1 MTKLTEQDRTPP
13 KSAQSAAKKVLEWKE
28 KHGDEVKGMTQTG
41 WTRARQIASGESLS
55 LDTIKRISQFS
66 RHEKNKTI
74 NPKFKDEPWRDNGYV
89 AWLGWGGD
97 SAILTWSKKIIEK
110 EMKEE
115 NSIKTNSI
123 TQNLTAKSYKTRFM
137 EPGLVNYPEPGIEK
151 MVYISPENL
160 PTIAQ
165 KFKGCKIITQHKEVS
180 QEEAR
185 EEIVG
190 YVNDIYMEDGWAWA
204 DFTVHA
210 EEAIDLIDNKG
221 YKPSSGYKSVSADQ
235 GGVKNA
241 VAYDDEVIDII
252 KDDEITHIALVEN
265 PRYTDA
271 IILENSIDKNSIQE
285 DFVNENS
292 INNKIKNKVMSIF
305 KSKAESKELSM
316 ENKIY
321 KHSDGEETP
330 VSEMVSYF
338 TNAMA
343 EEKANKCKYANG
355 DEKLNV
361 DGEDM
366 TISELANFYKKN
378 KKKNEED
385 KKENEEMKEDDKK
398 ENEDKE
404 EDKKENEDK
413 EEDMKENEDMKEED
427 KKENEDKEDDKKE
440 NEKEEEEKKGNTM
453 KNSVDVDKGDDI
465 NTNRIKYE
473 NGISNP
479 AKSKIASLATM
490 LERGQN
496 MFSK

>member
-1 MTKLTEQDRTPP
+1 MQD
-13 KSAQSAAKKVLEWKE
+13 
-28 KHGDEVKGMTQTG
+28 
-41 WTRARQIASGESLS
+41 
-55 LDTIKRISQFS
+55 
-66 RHEKNKTI
+66 
-74 NPKFKDEPWRDNGYV
+74 
-89 AWLGWGGD
+89 
-97 SAILTWSKKIIEK
+97 
-110 EMKEE
+110 
-115 NSIKTNSI
+115 IKTNAI

-137 EPGLVNYPEPGIEK
+137 EPGLVNYPESGQEK

-160 PTIAQ
+160 PIIAQ

-180 QEEAR
+180 KEEAK
-185 EEIVG
+185 EQIVG

-204 DFTVHA
+204 EFTVHA

-221 YKPSSGYKSVSADQ
+221 YSPSCAYQAVIKKQ

-241 VAYDDEVIDII
+241 VVYDEEVIDII

-285 DFVNENS
+285 NFVNENS
-292 INNKIKNKVMSIF
+292 TNNKIKNKVMNIF
-305 KSKAESKELSM
+305 KSKPESKELSI
-316 ENKIY
+316 ENKVY
-321 KHSDGEETP
+321 KHSDGEEMP
-330 VSEMVSYF
+330 VSEMVSYYK
-338 TNAMA
+338 NAMA

-355 DEKLNV
+355 DDKINV

-366 TISELANFYKKN
+366 TVGELADFFKKS

-385 KKENEEMKEDDKK
+385 KKENEEMKEEDKK

-413 EEDMKENEDMKEED
+413 EEDKKENEDKEEDKKENEDMKEED
-427 KKENEDKEDDKKE
+427 KKENEDKEEDKKE
-440 NEKEEEEKKGNTM
+440 NEKEEEEKKGSTM

-465 NTNRIKYE
+465 NANRIKYE

-479 AKSKIASLATM
+479 ARPKIASLATM

>member
-1 MTKLTEQDRTPP
+1 MQD
-13 KSAQSAAKKVLEWKE
+13 
-28 KHGDEVKGMTQTG
+28 
-41 WTRARQIASGESLS
+41 
-55 LDTIKRISQFS
+55 
-66 RHEKNKTI
+66 
-74 NPKFKDEPWRDNGYV
+74 
-89 AWLGWGGD
+89 
-97 SAILTWSKKIIEK
+97 
-110 EMKEE
+110 
-115 NSIKTNSI
+115 IKTNAI

-160 PTIAQ
+160 PIIAQ

-180 QEEAR
+180 KEEAR

-241 VAYDDEVIDII
+241 VVYDDEVIDII

-305 KSKAESKELSM
+305 KSKTESKELSI

-338 TNAMA
+338 TNAVA
-343 EEKANKCKYANG
+343 EEKANKCKYANS
-355 DEKLNV
+355 DDKIDV

-366 TISELANFYKKN
+366 TVGELADFFKKS

-385 KKENEEMKEDDKK
+385 KKENEDKEEDEDKK

-413 EEDMKENEDMKEED
+413 EEDKKENEDKEEDKKENEDMKEED
-427 KKENEDKEDDKKE
+427 KKENEDKEEDKKE
-440 NEKEEEEKKGNTM
+440 NEKEEEEEKKGNTM

-465 NTNRIKYE
+465 NANRIKYE
-473 NGISNP
+473 NGNSNP

>member
-1 MTKLTEQDRTPP
+1 MQD
-13 KSAQSAAKKVLEWKE
+13 
-28 KHGDEVKGMTQTG
+28 
-41 WTRARQIASGESLS
+41 
-55 LDTIKRISQFS
+55 
-66 RHEKNKTI
+66 
-74 NPKFKDEPWRDNGYV
+74 
-89 AWLGWGGD
+89 
-97 SAILTWSKKIIEK
+97 
-110 EMKEE
+110 
-115 NSIKTNSI
+115 IKTNAI

-137 EPGLVNYPEPGIEK
+137 EPGLVNYPESGQEK

-160 PTIAQ
+160 PIIAQ

-180 QEEAR
+180 KEEAK
-185 EEIVG
+185 EQIVG

-204 DFTVHA
+204 EFTVHA

-221 YKPSSGYKSVSADQ
+221 YSPSCAYQAVIKKQ

-241 VAYDDEVIDII
+241 VVYDEEVIDII

-285 DFVNENS
+285 NFVNENS
-292 INNKIKNKVMSIF
+292 TNNKIKNKVMNIF
-305 KSKAESKELSM
+305 KSKPESKELSI
-316 ENKIY
+316 ENKVY
-321 KHSDGEETP
+321 KHSDGEEMP
-330 VSEMVSYF
+330 VSEMVSYYK
-338 TNAMA
+338 NAMA

-355 DEKLNV
+355 DDKINV

-366 TISELANFYKKN
+366 TVGELADFFKKS

-385 KKENEEMKEDDKK
+385 KKENEEMKEEDKK

-413 EEDMKENEDMKEED
+413 EEDKKENEDMKEED
-427 KKENEDKEDDKKE
+427 KKENEDKEEDKKE
-440 NEKEEEEKKGNTM
+440 NEKEEEEKKGSTM

-465 NTNRIKYE
+465 NANRIKYE

-479 AKSKIASLATM
+479 CKPKVASIAAM

>member
-1 MTKLTEQDRTPP
+1 MAKLTEQDRTPP

-41 WTRARQIASGESLS
+41 WTRARQIASGEPLS
-55 LDTIKRISQFS
+55 LDVIKRISQFS

-123 TQNLTAKSYKTRFM
+123 TQNLTAKSYKTRFL
-137 EPGLVNYPEPGIEK
+137 EAGVVNYPEQNQ
-151 MVYISPENL
+151 MVYISPDNL
-160 PTIAQ
+160 PILAQ
-165 KFKGCKIITQHKEVS
+165 KFKGCKIVIEHKEVS
-180 QEEAR
+180 EEQAQQ
-185 EEIVG
+185 EIVG
-190 YVNDIYMEDGWAWA
+190 YVSNIYMDNGWAWA
-204 DFTVHA
+204 DFTVHSQ
-210 EEAIDLIDNKG
+210 EAIDAINQG
-221 YKPSSGYKSVSADQ
+221 FSTSCAYSAVMKKE

-241 VAYDDEVIDII
+241 VQYDDEVIDIRE
-252 KDDEITHIALVEN
+252 DDVITHIALVPN
-265 PRYTDA
+265 PRYDDS
-271 IILENSIDKNSIQE
+271 IIL
-285 DFVNENS
+285 ENS
-292 INNKIKNKVMSIF
+292 INNKIKNKVMNIF
-305 KSKAESKELSM
+305 KSKSESKELSV
-316 ENKIY
+316 ENKVY

-330 VSEMVSYF
+330 VSEMISYF
-338 TNAMA
+338 ANSMA
-343 EEKANKCKYANG
+343 EKKAKEEEEKANKCKYANG
-355 DEKLNV
+355 DEKINV

-366 TISELANFYKKN
+366 TVGELADFFKKS

-385 KKENEEMKEDDKK
+385 KKENEEMKDEDKK

-413 EEDMKENEDMKEED
+413 EEDMKEED

-440 NEKEEEEKKGNTM
+440 NEKEEEEEKKGNTM
-453 KNSVDVDKGDDI
+453 KNSIDVDKGDDI
-465 NTNRIKYE
+465 NANRIKYE

-479 AKSKIASLATM
+479 AKPKIASLATM

>member
-1 MTKLTEQDRTPP
+1 MQD
-13 KSAQSAAKKVLEWKE
+13 
-28 KHGDEVKGMTQTG
+28 
-41 WTRARQIASGESLS
+41 
-55 LDTIKRISQFS
+55 
-66 RHEKNKTI
+66 
-74 NPKFKDEPWRDNGYV
+74 
-89 AWLGWGGD
+89 
-97 SAILTWSKKIIEK
+97 
-110 EMKEE
+110 
-115 NSIKTNSI
+115 IKTNAI

-137 EPGLVNYPEPGIEK
+137 EPGLVNYPETGIEK

-180 QEEAR
+180 KEEAR

-241 VAYDDEVIDII
+241 VVYDDEVIDII

-305 KSKAESKELSM
+305 KSKTESKELSI

-330 VSEMVSYF
+330 VSEMISYF
-338 TNAMA
+338 TNAVA
-343 EEKANKCKYANG
+343 EEKANKCKYANS
-355 DEKLNV
+355 DDKIDV

-366 TISELANFYKKN
+366 TVGELADFFKKS

-385 KKENEEMKEDDKK
+385 KKENEEMKEEDKK

-413 EEDMKENEDMKEED
+413 EEDKKENEDMKEED
-427 KKENEDKEDDKKE
+427 KKENEDKEEDKKE
-440 NEKEEEEKKGNTM
+440 NEKEEEKKGNTM
-453 KNSVDVDKGDDI
+453 KNSIDADKGDDI
-465 NTNRIKYE
+465 NANRIKYE
-473 NGISNP
+473 NGNSNP